1 MLPGIQC
8 SQNAADVDFL
18 SSFLRNIVTKEPDF
32 SGTLS
37 ARAKAFIKA
46 LLVKDPGMRLGAQG
60 ADDIKAHPFF
70 EGVVWDHVMRKACLA
85 PIVPTIRH
93 ELDVSNFDEEVT
105 SMAVTEPM
113 LVQSGW
119 KGIRMFPVW
128 HWKIH

>member
-1 MLPGIQC
+1 M
-8 SQNAADVDFL
+8 
-18 SSFLRNIVTKEPDF
+18 SSILRNIVTKEPDF
-32 SGTLS
+32 PWTLS

-46 LLVKDPGMRLGAQG
+46 LLVKDPGMRLGARG
-60 ADDIKAHPFF
+60 TDDIKAHPFF
-70 EGVVWDHVMRKACLA
+70 EGVVWDHVMRKACLV

-105 SMAVTEPM
+105 RMAVTEPM